1 MPLEL
6 RALTPDDAPAVAEL
20 IAARDAADLD
30 QHDPDFTADELRDWW
45 ASRGDDL
52 AERAWI
58 ALDGDRAVGFAKLHV
73 EGDCAELEDD
83 SCVHPGWR
91 GRGIGARL
99 LEQLEQWA
107 VRNDSARV
115 RVGVVAADG
124 RALLEERGY
133 EFVRHFWRME
143 IVQTAAPAPAPAVDG
158 VELRAYRP
166 GLDDRGLHAAVQEAF
181 EDHWDHTP
189 QPFEEW
195 LRGRTS
201 RGDYDP
207 TLWVLAEADGEI
219 AGAALAFG
227 SRDFGWVL
235 DLGVRRPWRGRGLGH
250 ALLLGAFGGLYRCGF
265 TRVGLEVDAA
275 NETGATRLYERAG
288 MRLTRQYDWYER
300 AVLEG

>member
-58 ALDGDRAVGFAKLHV
+58 ALDGDCAVGFAKLHV

-133 EFVRHFWRME
+133 ELVRHFWRME
-143 IVQTAAPAPAPAVDG
+143 IAQTAAPAPAAAVDG

-195 LRGRTS
+195 LSGRTS

-250 ALLLGAFGGLYRCGF
+250 ALLLGAFGGLYRRGF

-300 AVLEG
+300 AV